1 MTTTAVTSHAA
12 PADARF
18 DHELRFTSL
27 FHPGRGVVVRCDAD
41 GHVDLNSLSE
51 RQRTAYLGAR
61 ALVGREYTHPTV
73 HPGH

>member
-1 MTTTAVTSHAA
+1 MTTNAVAA
-12 PADARF
+12 PSAETRF

-27 FHPGRGVVVRCDAD
+27 FHPGRGVVVRCDAT
-41 GHVDLNSLSE
+41 GHVDLNGMSE

-61 ALVGREYTHPTV
+61 AMVGREYSYPTV